1 MLLRMMVLEGI
12 SYEVISSPAGLENDS
27 ASVECRSGDEG
38 KNKGD
43 KPIQCIDELNED
55 EREELELLI
64 DNALDQCF
72 FCLHGLNIRSD
83 SSNYDDDLATHKNT
97 SRGDYQTKEQCADV
111 FQYILPS
118 AKASSVIILSV
129 NFICICICASL
140 SDLFNYCQGV
150 CT

>member
-1 MLLRMMVLEGI
+1 MMVLEEI

-27 ASVECRSGDEG
+27 ASVECRSGDGG

-83 SSNYDDDLATHKNT
+83 SSNDDDDLATHKNT

-118 AKASSVIILSV
+118 AKASSVSILSV

-140 SDLFNYCQGV
+140 SD
-150 CT
+150 

>member
-1 MLLRMMVLEGI
+1 MMVLEGI

-72 FCLHGLNIRSD
+72 FCLYGLNIRFD
-83 SSNYDDDLATHKNT
+83 SSNDDGDLATHKNT
-97 SRGDYQTKEQCADV
+97 SRGDYQIKEQYCADV
-111 FQYILPS
+111 FQYIL
-118 AKASSVIILSV
+118 AKCKG
-129 NFICICICASL
+129 FICEYPLCQFHLYMHLCIIIRL
-140 SDLFNYCQGV
+140 V
-150 CT
+150 